1 MSFPRM
7 FYASDGR
14 TTIVTTQAEQDTLSG
29 AWFDSPA
36 DFGLVTAPS
45 ASQTGLLTTVSS
57 TGVFR
62 ATANATSYAPNGVL
76 LTSIED
82 LAT

>member
-1 MSFPRM
+1 MGFPKM

-14 TTIVTTQAEQDTLSG
+14 ITTVTTQAEQNALSG

-45 ASQTGLLTTVSS
+45 ARQNALLTTASS
-57 TGVFR
+57 TGVYR
-62 ATANATSYAPNGVL
+62 ATANAVTYAPNGIL
-76 LTSIED
+76 LTSLED